1 MRICLTISGERF
13 LTFIPTNPA
22 TANMNVKLQV
32 GGEIRIGFNG
42 SYDDGVGVTPPG
54 TDLVYRLKCDAAA
67 RDINASFRN
76 GVLEVR
82 VPESNAREW
91 CTTSQVTLAHEQELP
106 EGALR
111 ITLEKDFAC
120 LAPREGEDESDS
132 FPHPEAGSGKTC

>member
-1 MRICLTISGERF
+1 MKLRIKGPTLRLRLTQGEMQA
-13 LTFIPTNPA
+13 LLEA
-22 TANMNVKLQV
+22 
-32 GGEIRIGFNG
+32 
-42 SYDDGVGVTPPG
+42 GVVEERVPFAPG

-67 RDINASFRN
+67 HAISASFRN
-76 GVLEVR
+76 GVLEVL

-91 CTTSQVTLAHEQELP
+91 CTTSQVTLAYEQALP

-120 LAPREGEDESDS
+120 LAPREGEDESDN